1 MDLPALYAECAA
13 SVHSVT
19 MDRIVRIE
27 SGGDPLAINVN
38 RLAGPQPRAGSPAD
52 AARIARHY
60 IERGHS
66 VDTGVAQVNSR
77 NLAALGY
84 TVEEMFASPCKNLAA
99 GAAILLIVYP
109 AWDALA
115 NFVDLARSGGAAT
128 NRTQAVNVAISAAT
142 TLAVFAALNAG
153 MHAVL
158 TVFGIWAILSGLLQL
173 GTALRR
179 WKQVG
184 AQWAMV
190 LSGAQSALAGVLFI
204 AQSHASMPPAI
215 VKIAGYAAV
224 GAAYFLI
231 SALWLQLRRA
241 RRSAS

>member
-1 MDLPALYAECAA
+1 MAD
-13 SVHSVT
+13 HSP
-19 MDRIVRIE
+19 E
-27 SGGDPLAINVN
+27 F
-38 RLAGPQPRAGSPAD
+38 RAPAD
-52 AARIARHY
+52 AQWLKRYYFSRAVFSLLWVALAF
-60 IERGHS
+60 S
-66 VDTGVAQVNSR
+66 VGRQS
-77 NLAALGY
+77 
-84 TVEEMFASPCKNLAA
+84 AA

-142 TLAVFAALNAG
+142 TLAVFPALNAG

-184 AQWAMV
+184 AQWAMI